1 MKIIST
7 TRFMVVGKAEPTK
20 SQDGRSTYYRVACM
34 QNGQATNVSVPEEI
48 YNMLPFGIVDA
59 VFDTSY
65 DDKYN
70 SFRIDGIVQILSV
83 NGIAPD
89 APKPDAVK
97 SDGAK
102 SDSGK
107 SPAK

>member
-1 MKIIST
+1 MKIISD

-20 SQDGRSTYYRVACM
+20 SQDGRSTYYRIACM

-48 YNMLPFGIVDA
+48 YSSLPSGIVDA
-59 VFDTSY
+59 VFVTSF

-89 APKPDAVK
+89 APKSDAPK
-97 SDGAK
+97 SDNK
-102 SDSGK
+102 T
-107 SPAK
+107 PAK